1 MEHGAYPSPL
11 NYGGFPKSICSS
23 VNEVVI
29 HGIPD
34 DRKLEVRH
42 LFIREGDKW
51 QAACRVEASPSLPPP
66 FVIKS

>member
-34 DRKLEVRH
+34 DRKLEVRP
-42 LFIREGDKW
+42 LFIREG
-51 QAACRVEASPSLPPP
+51 ATCRVEASPSLRTP
-66 FVIKS
+66 FVIMMCF